1 MTAEERQAVL
11 TNLVQIL
18 NDNGGNRLTLSL
30 VNGISVTHGQFLDTL
45 LVAEKPVEAQNAA
58 SKRAKPQKE

>member
-1 MTAEERQAVL
+1 MNQAEKNQAL

-18 NDNGGNRLTLSL
+18 QDNGGNRLTLAL

-45 LVAEKPVEAQNAA
+45 LVAD
-58 SKRAKPQKE
+58 AKPQVENEAAKE

>member
-1 MTAEERQAVL
+1 MNQAEKNQAL

-18 NDNGGNRLTLSL
+18 QDNGGNRLTLAL

-45 LVAEKPVEAQNAA
+45 LVAEPNQDTGTVD
-58 SKRAKPQKE
+58 SKE